1 MAVAPDPNATGNN
14 PINWEDALLTTLEAP
29 HTSQNYQF
37 LNAWAHRE
45 QANFSATAS
54 GPHDIYANNP
64 FFTTA
69 GGGGSATDFKPG
81 TYPTIN
87 SHGVAGYPS
96 IDIGIIA
103 TSETLQQS
111 DYDTLLK
118 GIRSGNPSAYAN
130 DQDFQKGLLK
140 WSGSSYTGLDVSS
153 AASVPLGPN
162 TAVGGGAWK
171 PFQPSLQS
179 EVVDKIDSLLKNIPI
194 LNIPYNAGKKT
205 ANKTADVVD
214 TTGKFLSF
222 VTSYRFFEIVGGG
235 LLVLIGVVGLM
246 RSVGAPVPG
255 VMNKLAPEKFTE
267 SLESSQTYG
276 PEGVRHQSYT
286 RTEKGSKG
294 TRRVSS
300 GSVRQ
305 TKAGPI
311 TITKTKTNA
320 RRK

>member
-1 MAVAPDPNATGNN
+1 MAASPNDKE
-14 PINWEDALLTTLEAP
+14 NWEDALLTTLAAP
-29 HTSQNYQF
+29 HTPQNYQF

-45 QANFSATAS
+45 QAHFSATAS
-54 GPHDIYANNP
+54 GPHVIYANNP

-69 GGGGSATDFKPG
+69 GGSGSAEGFDPG
-81 TYPTIN
+81 TYPKIN
-87 SHGVAGYPS
+87 SLGVAGYPN
-96 IDIGIIA
+96 IDVGIIA
-103 TSETLQQS
+103 TAATLQQS
-111 DYDTLLK
+111 PYDHLLK
-118 GIRSGNPSAYAN
+118 AIRSGNPSAYAN
-130 DQDFQKGLLK
+130 DEGFQKGLLK
-140 WSGSSYTGLDVSS
+140 WSGSGYSGLNVSS
-153 AASVPLGPN
+153 AASVALGP
-162 TAVGGGAWK
+162 TAQGGVGGWK
-171 PFQPSLQS
+171 PYQPSLRDS
-179 EVVDKIDSLLKNIPI
+179 ILDKVDSVASNTPV

-205 ANKTADVVD
+205 AGAIDS
-214 TTGKFLSF
+214 TGKFLTF
-222 VTSYRFFEIVGGG
+222 ITSARFLEIIGGG
-235 LLVLIGVVGLM
+235 LLIIIGAISLM
-246 RSVGAPVPG
+246 KDIGAPVPG

-294 TRRVSS
+294 TRRVRS